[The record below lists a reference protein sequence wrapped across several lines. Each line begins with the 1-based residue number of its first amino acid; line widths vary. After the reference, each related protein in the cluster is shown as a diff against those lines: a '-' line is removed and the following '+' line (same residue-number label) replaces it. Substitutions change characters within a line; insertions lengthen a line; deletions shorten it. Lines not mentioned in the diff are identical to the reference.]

1 MLLVPYCGRCCPPR
15 TPHPAVVCVQVK
27 SRQLK
32 KLFEK
37 YTAKKAEIAD
47 LQEQFQRERE
57 VRGEGGGLGQPS
69 MRGWGHLPNL
79 LGRLAGWEWV

>member
-1 MLLVPYCGRCCPPR
+1 MACCP
-15 TPHPAVVCVQVK
+15 HPQVK

-37 YTAKKAEIAD
+37 YQAKKGELGD

-57 VRGEGGGLGQPS
+57 V
-69 MRGWGHLPNL
+69 
-79 LGRLAGWEWV
+79 GR

>member
-1 MLLVPYCGRCCPPR
+1 MLVLAHRPTRTLCWYPYGPLSGVACCA
-15 TPHPAVVCVQVK
+15 HPQVK

-37 YTAKKAEIAD
+37 YQAKKAELGD

-57 VRGEGGGLGQPS
+57 V
-69 MRGWGHLPNL
+69 
-79 LGRLAGWEWV
+79 GR